1 MKDSTLGKILFI
13 MPEIA
18 IGGAEVNVLNV
29 VNSLENKFEEI
40 EILYFRNSDSDF
52 KNKFSEKIKFTG
64 LDNKGAKFLYKTYR
78 DYFSEIKAAYVVTSS
93 FIHLLHLIVLKRL
106 GKLASK
112 IIYKVETNIKAD
124 LKASGT
130 LIDRVLFYIFG
141 NFCIKNSDLVIT
153 SSLKLKEILSNRY
166 SGSQIT
172 HIYNPVVSEEDFL
185 IESSVSHPFFNQDKN
200 RQTLIS
206 IGRLTRSKGFEE
218 LIEVLSRINRL
229 GSHEYNFYLI
239 IIGDGQLHHAL
250 DKLIEKL
257 NLQNIVDII
266 PFNNRFLEY
275 IKASDI
281 FISNS
286 FYEGLNNN
294 LIHALSQNIKII
306 STDCPFGPS
315 EVLKNG
321 ELGRLV
327 KVGDQKELIEAIIET
342 AGEEPEF
349 NLNRKLRAQ
358 DFLIKR
364 NVSEFLNLIRQ
375 L

>member
-1 MKDSTLGKILFI
+1 MAKD
-13 MPEIA
+13 
-18 IGGAEVNVLNV
+18 
-29 VNSLENKFEEI
+29 
-40 EILYFRNSDSDF
+40 
-52 KNKFSEKIKFTG
+52 
-64 LDNKGAKFLYKTYR
+64 KTYK

-106 GKLASK
+106 GKLTSK

-130 LIDRVLFYIFG
+130 LIDKVLFYIFG
-141 NFCIKNSDLVIT
+141 NFCLKNSDLVIT
-153 SSLKLKEILSNRY
+153 SSLKLKEILSNRF

-172 HIYNPVVSEEDFL
+172 HIYNPVVSDEDFL

-200 RQTLIS
+200 RQILIS

-218 LIEVLSRINRL
+218 LIEVLSKINNL

-358 DFLIKR
+358 DFLIER
-364 NVSEFLNLIRQ
+364 NASKFLKLIMQ

>member
-1 MKDSTLGKILFI
+1 MKHSTLGKILFI

-29 VNSLENKFEEI
+29 ANSLENKFEEI

-172 HIYNPVVSEEDFL
+172 HIYNPVVSDEDFL

-200 RQTLIS
+200 RQILIS

-229 GSHEYNFYLI
+229 GSHEYNFNLI

-281 FISNS
+281 FVSNS

-342 AGEEPEF
+342 AGEEPKF

-358 DFLIKR
+358 DFLIER
-364 NVSEFLNLIRQ
+364 NASKFLKLIMQ

>member
-40 EILYFRNSDSDF
+40 QILYFRISDSDF
-52 KNKFSEKIKFTG
+52 KNKFSEKIKFTR

-106 GKLASK
+106 GKLTSK

-124 LKASGT
+124 LRASGT
-130 LIDRVLFYIFG
+130 LIDKVLFYIFG

-153 SSLKLKEILSNRY
+153 SSLKLKEILSNRF

-172 HIYNPVVSEEDFL
+172 HIYNPVVSDEDFL

-200 RQTLIS
+200 RQILIS

-218 LIEVLSRINRL
+218 LIEALSVLNYL
-229 GSHEYNFYLI
+229 DSHEYNFYLI

-281 FISNS
+281 FVSNS

-358 DFLIKR
+358 DFLIER
-364 NVSEFLNLIRQ
+364 NASEFLNSIKQ

>member
-40 EILYFRNSDSDF
+40 EILYFRNFDNDF

-93 FIHLLHLIVLKRL
+93 FIHLFHLIVLKRL

-130 LIDRVLFYIFG
+130 LIDKVLFYIFG

-200 RQTLIS
+200 RQILIS

-218 LIEVLSRINRL
+218 LIEVLSRINSL

-358 DFLIKR
+358 DFLIER
-364 NVSEFLNLIRQ
+364 NASEFLNLIMQ

>member
-1 MKDSTLGKILFI
+1 MKDNALGKILFI

-40 EILYFRNSDSDF
+40 QILYFRNSNSDF
-52 KNKFSEKIKFTG
+52 KNKFSKKIKFTR
-64 LDNKGAKFLYKTYR
+64 LDNKGAKFLYKTYK
-78 DYFSEIKAAYVVTSS
+78 DFFSEIKAAYVVTSS

-172 HIYNPVVSEEDFL
+172 HIYNPVVSDEDFL

-200 RQTLIS
+200 RQILIS

-218 LIEVLSRINRL
+218 LIEVLSKIKSL

-315 EVLKNG
+315 EVLENG

-327 KVGDQKELIEAIIET
+327 KVGDQNELIAAIIET
-342 AGEEPEF
+342 AGEKPEF

-358 DFLIKR
+358 DFLIER
-364 NVSEFLNLIRQ
+364 NASKFLKLIMQ

>member
-93 FIHLLHLIVLKRL
+93 FIHLFHLIVLKRL

-130 LIDRVLFYIFG
+130 LIDKVLFYIFG

-172 HIYNPVVSEEDFL
+172 HIYNPVVSDADFL

-200 RQTLIS
+200 RQVLIS

-218 LIEVLSRINRL
+218 LIEVLSKINNL

-239 IIGDGQLHHAL
+239 IIGGGQLHHAL

-358 DFLIKR
+358 DFLIER
-364 NVSEFLNLIRQ
+364 NASEFLNLIRQ

>member
-93 FIHLLHLIVLKRL
+93 FIHLFHLIVLKRL

-130 LIDRVLFYIFG
+130 LIDKVLFYIFG

-200 RQTLIS
+200 RQILIS

-218 LIEVLSRINRL
+218 LIEVLSRINSL

-281 FISNS
+281 FVSNS

-342 AGEEPEF
+342 AGEEPKF

-358 DFLIKR
+358 DFLIER
-364 NVSEFLNLIRQ
+364 NASEFLNLIRQ

>member
-1 MKDSTLGKILFI
+1 MKDNALGKILFI

-40 EILYFRNSDSDF
+40 QILYFRNSNSDF
-52 KNKFSEKIKFTG
+52 KNKFSKKIKFTR
-64 LDNKGAKFLYKTYR
+64 LDNKGAKFLYKAYR
-78 DYFSEIKAAYVVTSS
+78 NYFSEMKVAYVVTSS
-93 FIHLLHLIVLKRL
+93 FIHLFYLIVLKML
-106 GKLASK
+106 GKLTSK

-124 LKASGT
+124 LNASGT
-130 LIDRVLFYIFG
+130 LIDKILFYVFG
-141 NFCIKNSDLVIT
+141 NFCLKNSDLVIT
-153 SSLKLKEILSNRY
+153 SSLKLKEILSNRFP
-166 SGSQIT
+166 GAQIT

-185 IESSVSHPFFNQDKN
+185 IESSVSHQFFNEDKN
-200 RQTLIS
+200 HQVLIS

-218 LIEVLSRINRL
+218 LIEALSKINSL
-229 GSHEYNFYLI
+229 DSHEYNFCLI
-239 IIGDGQLHHAL
+239 IIGEGHLHHAL
-250 DKLIEKL
+250 DKLIEKF
-257 NLQNIVDII
+257 NLQNNVDII
-266 PFNNRFLEY
+266 PFNNRFLEF

-286 FYEGLNNN
+286 YYEGLNNN

-315 EVLKNG
+315 EVLENG

-327 KVGDQKELIEAIIET
+327 KVGDQNELIAAIIET
-342 AGEEPEF
+342 AGEKPEF

-358 DFLIKR
+358 DFLIER
-364 NVSEFLNLIRQ
+364 NSSEFLNFIRQ